1 MFYQLGIVSL
11 FSRIAY
17 CRLHVKHHDYWKN
30 MYVFRSSLAQIF
42 FCFLYATCD
51 DIVLSC
57 LNLVNNLGFFMI
69 VFLGF
74 LFTNA
79 AWSHPTWPLLMVH
92 VYQKHTGQYNRNWIN
107 MFGLNVYDSNSFR
120 ISFINR
126 LLSNFFDYLWFLF
139 LKVSFQ
145 VSKIWFMEIVWVLK
159 TFWRICQNKINT
171 SLLFEAWFLKFVG
184 SLIRFFRLYVAQ
196 TQR

>member
-1 MFYQLGIVSL
+1 MF
-11 FSRIAY
+11 
-17 CRLHVKHHDYWKN
+17 
-30 MYVFRSSLAQIF
+30 VFRSSLAQIF
-42 FCFLYATCD
+42 CCFLYATCD

-57 LNLVNNLGFFMI
+57 LNLGNNLGFFMI
-69 VFLGF
+69 VFLGL

-79 AWSHPTWPLLMVH
+79 AWSHPTWSLLMVH

-126 LLSNFFDYLWFLF
+126 LLSNFFVLSIFDYLWFLF

-145 VSKIWFMEIVWVLK
+145 ISKIWFMEIVWVSK
-159 TFWRICQNKINT
+159 IFWRIFQDKINT